1 MPPFDMRRMKKE
13 AGEAQVS
20 GAQAHSE
27 VLAGLEAKD
36 QTRLLASRSSLSSD
50 EAFDEAFYPDL
61 DKVKLCVSYQ

>member
-36 QTRLLASRSSLSSD
+36 QTRLPASRSSLSSD
-50 EAFDEAFYPDL
+50 EAFYPDR